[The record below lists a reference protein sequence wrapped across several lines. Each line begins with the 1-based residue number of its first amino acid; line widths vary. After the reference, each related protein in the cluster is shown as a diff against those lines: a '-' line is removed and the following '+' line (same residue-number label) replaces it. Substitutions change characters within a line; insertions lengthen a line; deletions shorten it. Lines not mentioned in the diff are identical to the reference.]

1 VAGEGGSEGRFGYL
15 TSDREREV
23 LRNRKKH
30 PIWIRLAIGIVI
42 AGVLAM
48 IYLSGSHGYLA
59 ILKLQDENRAI
70 NDQIAALE
78 KENKELEDKLAQDGK
93 YTNEEYI
100 RVAREVLG
108 WVMPG
113 ERVYRFVNPD
123 KDKNEDPKP

>member
-1 VAGEGGSEGRFGYL
+1 VAGNSESEGRFGYL

-23 LRNRKKH
+23 LRNRKKR

-42 AGVLAM
+42 TGVLAM

-59 ILKLQDENRAI
+59 ILKLQDENRSI
-70 NDQIAALE
+70 NSQIAALE
-78 KENKELEDKLAQDGK
+78 KENKELEEKLAKDGK
-93 YTNEEYI
+93 YTDEEYI

-113 ERVYRFVNPD
+113 ERVYRFVNSD
-123 KDKNEDPKP
+123 EKKAEDPKP

>member
-1 VAGEGGSEGRFGYL
+1 MGSEGGNEERFGYL
-15 TSDREREV
+15 TSSKEREV
-23 LRNRKKH
+23 LRNRKKR
-30 PIWIRLAIGIVI
+30 PIWIRLVIGVLI

-48 IYLSGSHGYLA
+48 IYLSGNHGYLA
-59 ILKLQDENRAI
+59 ILKLQEENRTI
-70 NDQIAALE
+70 NEQIAALE
-78 KENKELEDKLAQDGK
+78 KENQDLEEKLAKDGK

-123 KDKNEDPKP
+123 NKEESVKP

>member
-1 VAGEGGSEGRFGYL
+1 VAGEGDSEGHFGYL
-15 TSDREREV
+15 TVNKEREV
-23 LRNRKKH
+23 LRNRKKR

-59 ILKLQDENRAI
+59 ILKLQDENKAI

-78 KENKELEDKLAQDGK
+78 KENKELEEKLAQDGK
-93 YTNEEYI
+93 YTDEEYI

-113 ERVYRFVNPD
+113 ERVYRFVDAD
-123 KDKNEDPKP
+123 KSREEGTQP

>member
-1 VAGEGGSEGRFGYL
+1 MAGEGESEGRFGFL
-15 TSDREREV
+15 ASDREREV
-23 LRNRKKH
+23 LRNRKKR

-42 AGVLAM
+42 TGVLAM
-48 IYLSGSHGYLA
+48 VYLSGSHGYLA

-78 KENKELEDKLAQDGK
+78 KENKELEEKLAKDGK
-93 YTNEEYI
+93 FTEDEYI

-113 ERVYRFVNPD
+113 ERVYRFVDSEKGREEGAQP
-123 KDKNEDPKP
+123 